1 MMFPADFLDAMRA
14 RLVAQRNALRAD
26 LVASEASTDVVELD
40 QSKVGRLSRM
50 DALQVQAMAK
60 ANAQRRHVLLRDI
73 GAALRR
79 LDAGE
84 YGYCEVCGE
93 PIDTKRLEINPSA
106 TMCIGCAARDE
117 H

>member
-1 MMFPADFLDAMRA
+1 MFPQDFLDAMRS
-14 RLVAQRNALRAD
+14 RLLAQRDALRAD
-26 LVASEASTDVVELD
+26 LDAGEASTRVVELD

-50 DALQVQAMAK
+50 DAMQVQAMAQ
-60 ANAQRRHVLLRDI
+60 ANAQRRQAMLRDI

-84 YGYCEVCGE
+84 YGYCEECGE
-93 PIDTKRLEINPSA
+93 AIDPKRLEINPSA
-106 TMCIGCAARDE
+106 AMCIVCADRDE

>member
-1 MMFPADFLDAMRA
+1 MRA
-14 RLVAQRNALRAD
+14 RLIAERDALRAD
-26 LVASEASTDVVELD
+26 LAAGDASTQVVELD

-50 DALQVQAMAK
+50 DAMQVQAMAQ
-60 ANAQRRHVLLRDI
+60 ANAQRRQAQLRNI

-84 YGYCEVCGE
+84 YGYCEICGE
-93 PIDTKRLEINPSA
+93 PIDAKRLEINPSA
-106 TMCIGCAARDE
+106 TMCIVCADRDE